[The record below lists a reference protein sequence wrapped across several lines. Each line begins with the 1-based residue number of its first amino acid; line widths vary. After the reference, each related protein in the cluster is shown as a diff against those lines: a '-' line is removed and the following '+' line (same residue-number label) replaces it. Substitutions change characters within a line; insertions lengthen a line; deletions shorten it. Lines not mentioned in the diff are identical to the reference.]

1 MANETPLNHYQ
12 NCLPVQFCAIKLA
25 KTPKLFKVNVHE
37 NIHWLNQQELMVAE
51 IGLKGGGR
59 PRQRILM
66 MQSFRLKLKQPD
78 FTTSYPSCP
87 DDQEMVTVMFGPET
101 ILFLG
106 SLSNFQCS
114 ERIRHV
120 PPRGIW
126 SYSAHHGLGGGEGS
140 LEGAG
145 WEQICAEGG
154 FITVPK
160 QHVVWSMSSL
170 KFILFERGSNWG
182 WQGLSVWVWWETLL
196 LNIPWFVIIQL
207 KTLHLFKHY

>member
-1 MANETPLNHYQ
+1 MPLNHHQ

-87 DDQEMVTVMFGPET
+87 DAMIKRWLLCDVWARNDFVSW
-101 ILFLG
+101 IVK
-106 SLSNFQCS
+106 SNFQCS
-114 ERIRHV
+114 ERIRQV
-120 PPRGIW
+120 
-126 SYSAHHGLGGGEGS
+126 

-182 WQGLSVWVWWETLL
+182 WQGLSV
-196 LNIPWFVIIQL
+196 
-207 KTLHLFKHY
+207 